1 MGTVRNAMWLLVAG
15 SVVTAI
21 GVMLPATADF
31 FDSDL
36 TDADLIRLVD
46 DDRAQYLAAWVLM
59 GLGTAVVG
67 IGLFLLG
74 RAIAP
79 MERQSANWRG
89 TVAQVAGIGG
99 ILAALAGL
107 ERVLVGLFAT
117 PEFFVDEGA
126 FGTVVYV
133 VGLVIGL
140 TLAMILFG
148 VLAWDAPPPKWTAV
162 VLVVGAVLGVPT
174 FISWFVGLFVFAVAN
189 LIVMARSP
197 EPAAAE
203 VPTG

>member
-1 MGTVRNAMWLLVAG
+1 MWLLVAG
-15 SVVTAI
+15 SVVTTI
-21 GVMLPATADF
+21 GVSLPATSDF

-36 TDADLIRLVD
+36 TDADLVRLVD
-46 DDRAQYLAAWVLM
+46 DDRAQYLVAFALM
-59 GLGTAVVG
+59 GLGVVIAG
-67 IGLFLLG
+67 IGLFALG

-89 TVAQVAGIGG
+89 TVAQVAAIGG

-107 ERVLVGLFAT
+107 ERILVALFAT
-117 PEFFVDEGA
+117 PEFFVDDGA
-126 FGTVVYV
+126 FGDAVYA
-133 VGLVIGL
+133 VGMVIGL
-140 TLAMILFG
+140 TLSMILFG

-162 VLVVGAVLGVPT
+162 ILVIGAILGPPS

-197 EPAAAE
+197 EPAADE